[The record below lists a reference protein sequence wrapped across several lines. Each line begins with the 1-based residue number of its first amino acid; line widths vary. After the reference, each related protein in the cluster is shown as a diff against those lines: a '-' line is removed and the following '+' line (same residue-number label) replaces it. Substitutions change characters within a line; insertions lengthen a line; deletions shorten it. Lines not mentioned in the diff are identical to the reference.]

1 MAPIVAELTSGAASD
16 EVDDL
21 VLDATLDLLTTV
33 GLRRWSIDDV
43 ADRAG
48 VGRTTVYRRFD
59 GRDRLGHAA
68 PPPGLRR
75 VFPPLPRR
83 VAPLPPRVGVGG
95 GGVLVGLE
103 PAPGSVLLQHTERD
117 PAAFTPL
124 LTTGAGP
131 LVAAARDLLV
141 GLAVAE
147 DPDVDPAA
155 ATLVAE
161 ALVRLAMSFVVTPE
175 SAFSLDD
182 PERARAAL
190 RSRVAPLLTS
200 PRR

>member
-59 GRDRLGHAA
+59 GRDRLVHAA
-68 PPPGLRR
+68 LARELRRFFLTIAERVATVPPGVDR
-75 VFPPLPRR
+75 V
-83 VAPLPPRVGVGG
+83 VE
-95 GGVLVGLE
+95 GVLVGLE
-103 PAPGSVLLQHTERD
+103 LAPGSVLLQLTERD

-190 RSRVAPLLTS
+190 RSLVAPLLTS
-200 PRR
+200 TRR